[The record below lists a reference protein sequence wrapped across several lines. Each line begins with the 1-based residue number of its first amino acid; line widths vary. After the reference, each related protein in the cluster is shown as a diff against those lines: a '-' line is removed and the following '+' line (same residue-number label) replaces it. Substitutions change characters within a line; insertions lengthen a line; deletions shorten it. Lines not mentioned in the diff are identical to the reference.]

1 MPRSSFRTKLVLV
14 AGISV
19 AAGLL
24 LSGGAAYVGI
34 QSLGRDAGEETR
46 KGLRYAS
53 QEYLRKHIG
62 NVAQRLS
69 IEVDRAESELA
80 TLGAISQELIDH
92 RDELRPV
99 LDAAAKAPPF
109 ADKLVYDP
117 KGNWAQNGPDEPAT
131 VTVWGYLLSDPAPE
145 EEDARAKPKGGEAAE
160 PEPEPAKIVRE
171 DVAQAIDD
179 TALMDLVMPPL
190 HRYGA
195 NKLQIYFVG
204 PTERPFARFYPYKK
218 LAEYLDE
225 GAPGHNETMF
235 WDFFFPGIVAGWQ
248 KWIGDS
254 ARMGDALGQITL
266 TAPYDDAAGGGP
278 IVTLF
283 QPLWNRA
290 RDHFAGALGYDLTL
304 KGIIDYVEEV
314 KLFGSGFAFLAQDN
328 GNVFA
333 INDAGRER
341 LGLSTEAAG
350 GSGVNIFE
358 QYLNK
363 SSEPTVQTLAL
374 PAGDKP
380 VFLEVELGGHEHVV
394 ALQRLD
400 PFNAWTGGEEIHEAR
415 WVVGFVVPAEEIY
428 AALAAAEAAVAA
440 SSNKVLVYQVG
451 ITLATLAVVLLGL
464 ILVAR
469 RLTASLVTLSRGA
482 KRIAEKDYTVTVP
495 VETNDEI
502 GGLSKVFNQMVSEIR
517 EHTENLEGLVK
528 QRTAE
533 LEDANRE
540 IVALNDRLKEEN
552 LRMGAELDVARRLQM
567 MVLPATAELEAVRE
581 LDIAGFMQA
590 ADEVGGDYYDV
601 LQGSRALKLAI
612 GDVTGHGL
620 ESGVL
625 MLMVQT
631 AVRTLLASDVADPR
645 RFLSL
650 VNQVICDNLARTG
663 VDRTLTLSLLDYK
676 DGVLVLAGQH
686 EEVIIV
692 RVDGTVERIDTMDLG
707 MPIGLDPDIEAFID
721 LKELP
726 LAVGDVVALYTDGIT
741 EAEDPNGEFYGIER
755 LCACLERG
763 RELSADALRDAL
775 IADVMAHIGAGK
787 LLDDITT
794 VILKRIA

>member
-14 AGISV
+14 AGVSV

-24 LSGGAAYVGI
+24 LSGGAAYLGI
-34 QSLGRDAGEETR
+34 QRLGDDAGGETR
-46 KGLRYAS
+46 RGLLNAS
-53 QEYLRKHIG
+53 QEYLQKHIG

-69 IEVDRAESELA
+69 LEITRAESELA
-80 TLGAISQELIDH
+80 TLAAISQELIDH
-92 RDELRPV
+92 NEELRPV

-117 KGNWAQNGPDEPAT
+117 RGNWAQNGPDEPAT
-131 VTVWGYLLSDPAPE
+131 VTVWGYLLSEPE
-145 EEDARAKPKGGEAAE
+145 EEPGKAPGRRRAAAE
-160 PEPEPAKIVRE
+160 EPEAPPTKVVRE

-195 NKLQIYFVG
+195 NKIQIYYVG
-204 PTERPFARFYPYKK
+204 PSERPFARFFPYKK
-218 LAEYLDE
+218 LAESLEQY
-225 GAPGHNETMF
+225 PGNNDTMF
-235 WDFFFPGIVAGWQ
+235 WDYFFPGLVDGWK

-254 ARMGDALGQITL
+254 GRMADPFGQITL
-266 TAPYDDAAGGGP
+266 SAPYEDAAGGGP
-278 IVTLF
+278 IITLF
-283 QPLWNRA
+283 QPLWDPPRE
-290 RDHFAGALGYDLTL
+290 RFAGAFGYDLTL

-314 KLFGSGFAFLAQDN
+314 ELFGSGFAFLAQDD
-328 GNVFA
+328 GNAFA
-333 INDAGRER
+333 INDAGRQR
-341 LGLSTEAAG
+341 LGLTTEPSE
-350 GSGVNIFE
+350 GSGVNNVK

-363 SSEPTVQTLAL
+363 STEPAIQSLVL
-374 PAGDKP
+374 PVGDKP
-380 VFLEVELGGHEHVV
+380 VFLEVELGGHEHIV

-400 PFNAWTGGEEIHEAR
+400 PFNAWTGGDAIHEAH

-428 AALAAAEAAVAA
+428 AAVSAAEKAVADR
-440 SSNKVLVYQVG
+440 SRDVLVTQVG

-482 KRIAEKDYTVTVP
+482 KRIAAKDYTVTVP

-502 GGLSKVFNQMVSEIR
+502 GGLSEVFNQMVAEIR

-528 QRTAE
+528 QRTAQ

-567 MVLPATAELEAVRE
+567 MVLPAAAELQAVRE

-663 VDRTLTLSLLDYK
+663 VDRTLTLSLLDYA

-692 RVDGTVERIDTMDLG
+692 RVDGTVERVDTMDLG

-741 EAEDPNGEFYGIER
+741 EAEDPSGEFYGIDR
-755 LCACLERG
+755 LCACLGRG

-775 IADVMAHIGAGK
+775 IADVMGHIGAGK